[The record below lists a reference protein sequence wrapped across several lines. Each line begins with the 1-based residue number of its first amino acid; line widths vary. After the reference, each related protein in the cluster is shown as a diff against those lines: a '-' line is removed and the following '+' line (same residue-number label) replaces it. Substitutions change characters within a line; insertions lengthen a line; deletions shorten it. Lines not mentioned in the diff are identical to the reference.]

1 MTKDEIIVEL
11 EKLGIDF
18 EITAEHDDGIH
29 LVVKFDHFGGRTEGI
44 GFNNKRQHLDG
55 HIELIVFC
63 FVLGG
68 ERWCHSQRSRVHP

>member
-29 LVVKFDHFGGRTEGI
+29 LVVKFDNDDDREPDYDAKTAQVVDDFLSDYE
-44 GFNNKRQHLDG
+44 FEVNSELANKYK
-55 HIELIVFC
+55 E
-63 FVLGG
+63 
-68 ERWCHSQRSRVHP
+68 